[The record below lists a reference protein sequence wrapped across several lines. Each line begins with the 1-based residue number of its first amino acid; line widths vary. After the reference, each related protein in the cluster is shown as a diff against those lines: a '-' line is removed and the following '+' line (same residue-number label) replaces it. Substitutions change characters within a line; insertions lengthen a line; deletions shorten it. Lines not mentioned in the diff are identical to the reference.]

1 MRFSCIVTLTS
12 EENLKP
18 RRAKTE
24 KKKYRYIYI
33 EKKITSKR
41 KKKE

>member
-24 KKKYRYIYI
+24 KYIYI
-33 EKKITSKR
+33 YR
-41 KKKE
+41 KENNE